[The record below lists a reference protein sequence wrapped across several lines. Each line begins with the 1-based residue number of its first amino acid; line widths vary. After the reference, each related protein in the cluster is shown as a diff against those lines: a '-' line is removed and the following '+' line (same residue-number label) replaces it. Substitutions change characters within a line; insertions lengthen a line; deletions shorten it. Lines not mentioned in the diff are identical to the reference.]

1 MKASIPRLKQRIAR
15 LFKLEE
21 KVLGPEHPNT
31 LDTRNKLAEVL
42 AAQTRY
48 AEAEAEYRAV
58 IILREKVLGVDHPDT
73 FETCF
78 DLANCLRSEGK
89 LQEARAFAKR
99 AADGAR
105 QGSGTGTPGHEE
117 I

>member
-1 MKASIPRLKQRIAR
+1 
-15 LFKLEE
+15 
-21 KVLGPEHPNT
+21 VLGAEHPST

-42 AAQTRY
+42 AAQTRF

-73 FETCF
+73 LETCF

-89 LQEARAFAKR
+89 LQEGRMFAQR
-99 AADGAR
+99 AADGALKVLGPEHPDTKEYERLR
-105 QGSGTGTPGHEE
+105 QQLSEKSD
-117 I
+117 